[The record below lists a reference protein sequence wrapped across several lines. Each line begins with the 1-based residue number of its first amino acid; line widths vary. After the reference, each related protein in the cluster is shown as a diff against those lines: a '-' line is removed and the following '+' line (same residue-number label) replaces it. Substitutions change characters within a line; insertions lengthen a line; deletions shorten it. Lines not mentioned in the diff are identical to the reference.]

1 MFSFQFV
8 GAKAK
13 FYSHDEIV
21 FWNHRIIDDVVQ
33 GLTWHAL
40 GSIWPQEGI
49 PLVVYKQGRSRGFWY
64 LGSRRWQMSIGL
76 TRHQSLELLLDQW
89 EMHRNL
95 KIVMSIDPFRTR
107 TDWNRMDNEQLSTN
121 QLCFK
126 SILYFPGSWRTSGY
140 SLREACKRPDDDEDV
155 WPRQP
160 GALQWRL
167 QEGGREVHLP
177 CAHRQSLGRDPAGD
191 GNSPQGLFSAFLT
204 SSALL
209 DQVLFMGEFFYQ
221 SEKILK
227 RHLRVSL
234 KTSNLISFCPTQ
246 PPTPKSSYWKRVITH
261 STLSKRHNIRWNVLS
276 TSPQHTYYKYF
287 DVAVK
292 MLSKM
297 DWWWYPVIHCMIKIL
312 WNMQTILLVGKFI
325 ICNLKV
331 GSALSLSNMTRAGEV
346 VVNKGPPLTVSQT
359 LQHGGDCRQ

>member
-1 MFSFQFV
+1 MLNHECFHFNLCGSKLSF
-8 GAKAK
+8 
-13 FYSHDEIV
+13 SHDEIV

-33 GLTWHAL
+33 GLTWHVL

-107 TDWNRMDNEQLSTN
+107 TDWNRMDNEQLSMN

-177 CAHRQSLGRDPAGD
+177 RAHRQSLGRDPAGD
-191 GNSPQGLFSAFLT
+191 GNSSQGLFSAFLT
-204 SSALL
+204 PSSPPWPGSLHGGILL
-209 DQVLFMGEFFYQ
+209 PVREDTEATPSGKFENIQFDLFL
-221 SEKILK
+221 S
-227 RHLRVSL
+227 H
-234 KTSNLISFCPTQ
+234 PT
-246 PPTPKSSYWKRVITH
+246 TH
-261 STLSKRHNIRWNVLS
+261 SEVLLLETCHNTQHTVQA
-276 TSPQHTYYKYF
+276 PQH
-287 DVAVK
+287 
-292 MLSKM
+292 
-297 DWWWYPVIHCMIKIL
+297 
-312 WNMQTILLVGKFI
+312 
-325 ICNLKV
+325 
-331 GSALSLSNMTRAGEV
+331 
-346 VVNKGPPLTVSQT
+346 
-359 LQHGGDCRQ
+359 